1 MSCASNQK
9 FPWEV
14 KQTSQPSYHSSE
26 HSGISPLGIPV
37 YELYE
42 EPGLFTVRSNF
53 SPLMVLPSLIL
64 HLGSEWFCY
73 FHKTQPEK
81 ETTIQRMWKRIS
93 HIPKT
98 IPPSTPESWIKDEHP
113 SWQ

>member
-9 FPWEV
+9 FPWEA
-14 KQTSQPSYHSSE
+14 KQTSQSSCHSSE

-73 FHKTQPEK
+73 FQKTQPEDVEEDITYPK
-81 ETTIQRMWKRIS
+81 DNPTEHSRILDKR
-93 HIPKT
+93 
-98 IPPSTPESWIKDEHP
+98 
-113 SWQ
+113 